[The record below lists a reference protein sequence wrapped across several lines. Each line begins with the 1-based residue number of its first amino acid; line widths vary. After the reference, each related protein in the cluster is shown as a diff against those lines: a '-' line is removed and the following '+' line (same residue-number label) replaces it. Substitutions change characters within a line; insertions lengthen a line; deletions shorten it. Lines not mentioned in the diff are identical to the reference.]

1 MMRQSDFSNEIQL
14 VNIVI
19 RLCRVKKIKSCFRP
33 LITQYLQNCHLK
45 FLSSS
50 RESLRH
56 RLSRRSCHK
65 SVVRLWAVSQLQ
77 NRWSISIAFQFYQA
91 VKFTFKTPIN
101 IKTTGRIWADAM
113 VDQKIFKLCV
123 A

>member
-1 MMRQSDFSNEIQL
+1 MIFQMKFSL
-14 VNIVI
+14 LTSSS

-45 FLSSS
+45 FRSSS
-50 RESLRH
+50 QESLRH
-56 RLSRRSCHK
+56 RLSRRSFHK
-65 SVVRLWAVSQLQ
+65 SFVRLWAVSQLQ

-101 IKTTGRIWADAM
+101 IKTTGRIWADALIGWLI
-113 VDQKIFKLCV
+113 KKFSNFL
-123 A
+123 